1 MNLYEHCTGE
11 QQKSINVYMVAYVNW
26 KGEWVMDDKKCKT
39 EKSAITHSKKVAKEK
54 ALNGRV
60 SVRIMPKSK
69 RERAKLQKNIN
80 KF

>member
-1 MNLYEHCTGE
+1 MNLYEHCTGTT
-11 QQKSINVYMVAYVNW
+11 QKSTNVYMVAYVNW
-26 KGEWVMDDKKCKT
+26 RGEWVIDDKECKT
-39 EKSAITHSKKVAKEK
+39 EKAAKTHSKKIAKEK

-69 RERAKLQKNIN
+69 QERVKLQKNIG